1 MKFVS
6 ILLFHVFPFCLFHPI
21 IEYGLCLG
29 VKISSKRVMVNIAAV
44 SHCTTLA
51 SYTTTW
57 WLLQEALWTGNMDDK
72 TCVIAG
78 QVVDFV

>member
-1 MKFVS
+1 
-6 ILLFHVFPFCLFHPI
+6 
-21 IEYGLCLG
+21 
-29 VKISSKRVMVNIAAV
+29 MVDIAAV

-57 WLLQEALWTGNMDDK
+57 WLLRGALWTGNMDDK

-78 QVVDFV
+78 QVVDFVELVGNDRKKKKQSAS